1 MKKALKRLIIA
12 TVLIF
17 SALLFTVV
25 SSAKTDISGFTLEI
39 KESTVVYNGENVS
52 PEITLKDAEG
62 NVISSDNYELV
73 YLRGENATIDLK
85 NAGEIRV
92 RADGIGEYEGSV
104 SAILTVKKAQATGTP
119 DIKKI
124 TEGGKT
130 LLDAKLSVNDS
141 FNVKGSIEW
150 VDGQDTTVKYKQEY
164 SWIFTPDDDNYEPLT
179 GKAKVFTEC
188 KNHTYSSA
196 CDTNCNACGDNPRV
210 PGDHQFAET
219 KIIQP
224 TKDAEGEKTLTCLEC
239 GFTKT
244 EPIPKKKSVAWI
256 IILVIAIISAVGIV
270 LLALS
275 YRKKKILEAKKAENK
290 HKKRKKHWK
299 KKK

>member
-17 SALLFTVV
+17 SALLLTVV
-25 SSAKTDISGFTLEI
+25 SSAKTDISDFMLEI
-39 KESTVVYNGENVS
+39 KENTVIYNGEDVS
-52 PEITLKDAEG
+52 PEITLKDTEG
-62 NVISSDNYELV
+62 NVVSSDNYELV

-85 NAGEIRV
+85 SAGEITV
-92 RADGIGEYEGSV
+92 RADGIGEYEGSL
-104 SAILTVKKAQATGTP
+104 SAVLTVKKAQVTGTP
-119 DIKKI
+119 DITKI

-130 LLDAKLSVNDS
+130 LLDAKLSVNDG
-141 FNVKGSIEW
+141 FNIKGSIEW
-150 VDGQDTTVKYKQEY
+150 VDGKDTVAKYKQEY
-164 SWIFTPDDDNYEPLT
+164 SWVFTPDDDNYETLT

-188 KNHTYSSA
+188 KKHTYSSA
-196 CDTNCNACGDNPRV
+196 CDTNCNVCGDNQRIPD
-210 PGDHQFAET
+210 DHQFAET

-256 IILVIAIISAVGIV
+256 IILVIAVLLVVGIV
-270 LLALS
+270 ILVLVH
-275 YRKKKILEAKKAENK
+275 RKKKILEAKKAKNK
-290 HKKRKKHWK
+290 NKKRKKHWK